1 MGEERTKQLSV
12 VLAADDNYAQHAAV
26 AMASVLANTAA
37 PEQVAFWLIDDG
49 ISPGSK
55 DKMRQTAARW
65 HSRVSF
71 LTIKNKELEQGFVS
85 GPISRTAYFRLDI
98 PDIVPADVDRVIYLD
113 CDLLVLDDIRLLWQ
127 TDLAGNPLGAA
138 EDPGILT
145 SAGKKRNK
153 TETFGWKEAD
163 SYFNSGVLVLD
174 VAQWRACDYAKQLR
188 DLLAK
193 NQYRHHD
200 QDALNELF
208 EGNWAPLP
216 LRWNVIPP
224 VFHLGWS
231 VLKDTRARRLALE
244 ALRDPA
250 IVHYAGG
257 YKPWEYGRTPGFN
270 EKYYEYLHL
279 SAFRDAVM
287 PQPGKNKNHS
297 WSHEAARLRW
307 AAFWNKVLP

>member
-1 MGEERTKQLSV
+1 MGEERTNRISV

-26 AMASVLANTAA
+26 AMASVLANTAV

-49 ISPGSK
+49 ISSRNK
-55 DKMRQTAARW
+55 DKVRQTVARW

-98 PDIVPADVDRVIYLD
+98 PDIVPADVERVIYLD

-153 TETFGWKEAD
+153 TEAFGWREED
-163 SYFNSGVLVLD
+163 SYFNSGVLVID
-174 VAQWRACDYAKQLR
+174 VAQWRVRDYAKQLR
-188 DLLAK
+188 ALLAK
-193 NQYRHHD
+193 NRYRHHD

-208 EGNWAPLP
+208 EGHWTPIP

-224 VFHLGWS
+224 VFHLGWG
-231 VLKDTRARRLALE
+231 VLKDTRARRQTLE
-244 ALRDPA
+244 ALRDAA

-257 YKPWEYGRTPGFN
+257 YKPWEYDCKPGFN
-270 EKYYEYLHL
+270 EKYYGYLHL
-279 SAFRDAVM
+279 SVFKDAVM
-287 PQPGKNKNHS
+287 PQPGKNKSHS